1 MMHIRALVKDDIDQ
15 IMDLSIGP
23 VDPAWS
29 KKALEDVLK
38 GTVEGAY
45 LASVGLDEETGQ
57 VIAYAVASYV
67 FDQGD
72 VQNILVDQSFRG
84 RGLGRQLLQA
94 LTDGLVD
101 QGVETVFLEVRSSND
116 VAVNLYQSIGF
127 VQIQK
132 RRDYYPGVDGVRED
146 AWVFS
151 LACL

>member
-1 MMHIRALVKDDIDQ
+1 MHIRTLVEDDIDQ
-15 IMDLSIGP
+15 IMELSLGP

-38 GTVEGAY
+38 GIVEGAY
-45 LASVGLDEETGQ
+45 LASVGLDEATGQ

-67 FDQGD
+67 SDQGD

-94 LTDGLVD
+94 LTDDLVA
-101 QGVETVFLEVRSSND
+101 QGAEAVFLEVRSSND
-116 VAVNLYQSIGF
+116 VAVKLYQSIGF
-127 VQIQK
+127 VCIQK

>member
-1 MMHIRALVKDDIDQ
+1 MHIRTLVEDDIDQ
-15 IMDLSIGP
+15 IMELSLGP

-29 KKALEDVLK
+29 KKALEGVLK
-38 GTVEGAY
+38 GIVQGAY
-45 LASVGLDEETGQ
+45 LASVGLDEATGQ

-67 FDQGD
+67 SDQGD

-94 LTDGLVD
+94 LTDDLVA
-101 QGVETVFLEVRSSND
+101 QGVEAVFLEVRSSND

-127 VQIQK
+127 VCIQK

>member
-1 MMHIRALVKDDIDQ
+1 MHIRTLVEDDIDQ
-15 IMDLSIGP
+15 VMELSLGP

-38 GTVEGAY
+38 GIVEGAY
-45 LASVGLDEETGQ
+45 LASVGLDEATGQ

-67 FDQGD
+67 SDQGD

-94 LTDGLVD
+94 LTGDLVA

-127 VQIQK
+127 VCIQK

>member
-1 MMHIRALVKDDIDQ
+1 MHIRTLVEDDIDQ
-15 IMDLSIGP
+15 IMELSLGP

-29 KKALEDVLK
+29 KKALEGVLK
-38 GTVEGAY
+38 GIVEGAY
-45 LASVGLDEETGQ
+45 LASVGLDEATGQ

-67 FDQGD
+67 SDQGD

-94 LTDGLVD
+94 LTDDLVA
-101 QGVETVFLEVRSSND
+101 QGVEAVFLEVRSSND
-116 VAVNLYQSIGF
+116 VAVKLYQSIGF
-127 VQIQK
+127 VCIQK

>member
-1 MMHIRALVKDDIDQ
+1 MYIRALVKDDIDQ
-15 IMDLSIGP
+15 IMHLYKGP
-23 VDPAWS
+23 GDPVWS
-29 KKALEDVLK
+29 KKALEDVLTGMIK
-38 GTVEGAY
+38 GAY
-45 LASVGLDEETGQ
+45 LAKVGFDEATGQ

-67 FDQGD
+67 SDQGD

-94 LTDGLVD
+94 LTDDLVA
-101 QGVETVFLEVRSSND
+101 QGVEAVFLEVRSSND
-116 VAVNLYQSIGF
+116 VAVKLYQSIGF
-127 VQIQK
+127 VCIQK

>member
-1 MMHIRALVKDDIDQ
+1 MMYIRALVKDDIDQ
-15 IMDLSIGP
+15 IMHLYKGP
-23 VDPAWS
+23 GDPVWS
-29 KKALEDVLK
+29 KKALEDVLTGMIK
-38 GTVEGAY
+38 GAY
-45 LASVGLDEETGQ
+45 LAKVGFDEATGQ

-67 FDQGD
+67 SDQGD

-94 LTDGLVD
+94 LTDDLVA
-101 QGVETVFLEVRSSND
+101 QGVEAVFLEVRSSND
-116 VAVNLYQSIGF
+116 VAVKLYQSIGF
-127 VQIQK
+127 VCIQK

>member
-1 MMHIRALVKDDIDQ
+1 MHIRTLVEDDIDQ
-15 IMDLSIGP
+15 IMELSLGP

-29 KKALEDVLK
+29 KKALEGVLK
-38 GTVEGAY
+38 GIVEGAY
-45 LASVGLDEETGQ
+45 LASVGLDEATGQ

-67 FDQGD
+67 SDQGD
-72 VQNILVDQSFRG
+72 VQSILVDQSFRG

-94 LTDGLVD
+94 LTDDLVA
-101 QGVETVFLEVRSSND
+101 QGAEAVFLEVRSSND
-116 VAVNLYQSIGF
+116 VAVKLYQSIGF
-127 VQIQK
+127 VCIQK

>member
-1 MMHIRALVKDDIDQ
+1 MHIRTLVEDDIDQ
-15 IMDLSIGP
+15 IMELSLGP

-29 KKALEDVLK
+29 KKALEGVLK
-38 GTVEGAY
+38 GIVQGAY
-45 LASVGLDEETGQ
+45 LASVGLDEATGQ

-67 FDQGD
+67 SDQGD

-94 LTDGLVD
+94 LTDDLVA
-101 QGVETVFLEVRSSND
+101 QGVEAVFLEVRSSND
-116 VAVNLYQSIGF
+116 VAVKLYQSIGF
-127 VQIQK
+127 VCIQK

>member
-1 MMHIRALVKDDIDQ
+1 MHVRTLVEGDIDQ

-23 VDPAWS
+23 VDSSWS

-38 GTVEGAY
+38 GIVEGAY
-45 LASVGLDEETGQ
+45 LASVGVDEETGQ
-57 VIAYAVASYV
+57 VIAYAVASYAS
-67 FDQGD
+67 DQGD

-84 RGLGRQLLQA
+84 RGLGRHLLQA
-94 LTDGLVD
+94 LTDGLVA
-101 QGVETVFLEVRSSND
+101 QGVETVFLEVRSSNN

-127 VQIQK
+127 VRIQK
-132 RRDYYPGVDGVRED
+132 RRNYYPGVDGVRED

>member
-1 MMHIRALVKDDIDQ
+1 MHIRTLVEDDIDQ
-15 IMDLSIGP
+15 IMELSLGP

-29 KKALEDVLK
+29 KKALEGVLK
-38 GTVEGAY
+38 GIVEGAY
-45 LASVGLDEETGQ
+45 LASVGLDEATGQ

-67 FDQGD
+67 SDQGD

-94 LTDGLVD
+94 LTDDLVA
-101 QGVETVFLEVRSSND
+101 QGVEAVFLEVRSSND
-116 VAVNLYQSIGF
+116 VAVKLYQSIGF
-127 VQIQK
+127 VCIQK

-146 AWVFS
+146 AWVVS

>member
-1 MMHIRALVKDDIDQ
+1 MHIRALVKDDIDQ
-15 IMDLSIGP
+15 IMDLSLGP

-29 KKALEDVLK
+29 KKTLEDVLK

-45 LASVGLDEETGQ
+45 LASVGLDEETGL

-67 FDQGD
+67 SDQGD
-72 VQNILVDQSFRG
+72 VQNILVDQSLRG

-94 LTDGLVD
+94 LTDGLVA

-127 VQIQK
+127 VRIQK
-132 RRDYYPGVDGVRED
+132 RRDYYPGVDGVREE

>member
-1 MMHIRALVKDDIDQ
+1 MHIRTLVEDDIDQ
-15 IMDLSIGP
+15 IMELSLGP

-29 KKALEDVLK
+29 KKALEGVLK
-38 GTVEGAY
+38 GIVEGAY
-45 LASVGLDEETGQ
+45 LASVGLDEATGQ

-67 FDQGD
+67 SDQGD

-94 LTDGLVD
+94 LTDDLVA
-101 QGVETVFLEVRSSND
+101 QGAEAVFLEVRSSND
-116 VAVNLYQSIGF
+116 VAVKLYQSIGF
-127 VQIQK
+127 VCIQK